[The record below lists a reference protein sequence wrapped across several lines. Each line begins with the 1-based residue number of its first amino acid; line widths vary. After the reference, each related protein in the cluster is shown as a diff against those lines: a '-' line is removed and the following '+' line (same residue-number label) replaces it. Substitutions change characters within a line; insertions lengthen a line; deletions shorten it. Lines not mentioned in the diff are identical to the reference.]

1 MKNGARPRGDSAD
14 LYSGQGDDLE
24 LLRDEALRHVERV
37 PLARDE
43 HALHLEVP
51 ITHDRDPHGAGAAV
65 PGGDHLD
72 PGAPTPPARVGLD
85 NLDEATEGLLPLLL
99 PLVLVAL
106 QLDGLI
112 DDGQLH
118 VLLQRVTGNL
128 YHLYEDS

>member
-1 MKNGARPRGDSAD
+1 MKNGARPRGDSVD

-37 PLARDE
+37 PLTRGE
-43 HALHLEVP
+43 EVLHLEVP
-51 ITHDRDPHGAGAAV
+51 VTMDGDAHRPRTGAPGRD
-65 PGGDHLD
+65 DLL

-85 NLDEATEGLLPLLL
+85 DLDEAAEGLLPPLL

-112 DDGQLH
+112 DDGRLH
-118 VLLQRVTGNL
+118 AFLQNVLLSLHHPCN
-128 YHLYEDS
+128 D